1 MVAVLDAWGLQG
13 QAAQQEILGL
23 VQDLE
28 QSKAEPG
35 LPRQCAF
42 FSKLAVARK
51 VRCLPFRLP
60 HLAHLSHLHLCRL
73 HPQRARHS
81 SEHPRPQV
89 GAVRHPRSWVL
100 ASHITP
106 VMLGAP
112 RAGVG
117 WGAALPQLRTPPGT
131 VYKWCVNAVN

>member
-1 MVAVLDAWGLQG
+1 MVAVLDVRGLRG
-13 QAAQQEILGL
+13 QAEQQEILG
-23 VQDLE
+23 

-42 FSKLAVARK
+42 FSKLAMAHE

-60 HLAHLSHLHLCRL
+60 RLAHSHTCTCLACTLSAL
-73 HPQRARHS
+73 ARHS

-106 VMLGAP
+106 AMLGAP